1 MVIDDT
7 LTRDIT
13 RLMQDAGF
21 RRFVW
26 RQLKGACIFHSCFQ
40 PNALQMA
47 RLEGRREQGLMLLDL
62 ISSITPDEYLLMQ
75 QEAANERRERD
86 ARQRAERAGNGN
98 E

>member
-1 MVIDDT
+1 MAIDDT

-26 RQLKGACIFHSCFQ
+26 RLLEQTGIYHSSFRSD
-40 PNALQMA
+40 ALQMA
-47 RLEGRREQGLMLLDL
+47 RCEGRREQGLMLLDL
-62 ISSITPDEYLLMQ
+62 ISSITPDEYFVMQ

-86 ARQRAERAGNGN
+86 ARRRASNTGNGDK
-98 E
+98 

>member
-1 MVIDDT
+1 MAIDDT

-26 RQLKGACIFHSCFQ
+26 RLLEQAGIYHSSFRSD
-40 PNALQMA
+40 ALQMA
-47 RLEGRREQGLMLLDL
+47 HCEGRREQGLMLLDL
-62 ISSITPDEYLLMQ
+62 ISTLCPDEYLLMQ

-86 ARQRAERAGNGN
+86 ARRRASNTGNGDK
-98 E
+98 

>member
-1 MVIDDT
+1 MDIDDT

-26 RQLKGACIFHSCFQ
+26 WLLEQAGIYHSSFRSD
-40 PNALQMA
+40 ALQMA
-47 RLEGRREQGLMLLDL
+47 RCEGRREQGLMLLDL
-62 ISSITPDEYLLMQ
+62 IITLCHDEYLLMQ

-86 ARQRAERAGNGN
+86 TRQRAERAGNGDK
-98 E
+98 

>member
-62 ISSITPDEYLLMQ
+62 IFTLCPDEYLLMQ

-86 ARQRAERAGNGN
+86 ARQRAERAGNGDK
-98 E
+98 

>member
-1 MVIDDT
+1 MAIDDT

-26 RQLKGACIFHSCFQ
+26 RLLEQTGIYHSSFRSD
-40 PNALQMA
+40 ALQMA
-47 RLEGRREQGLMLLDL
+47 RCEGRREQGLMLLDL
-62 ISSITPDEYLLMQ
+62 ISSITPDEYFLMQ

-86 ARQRAERAGNGN
+86 ARRRASNTGNGDK
-98 E
+98 

>member
-1 MVIDDT
+1 MAIDDT

-26 RQLKGACIFHSCFQ
+26 RLLEQAGIYHSSFRSD
-40 PNALQMA
+40 ALQMA
-47 RLEGRREQGLMLLDL
+47 RCEGRREQGLMLLDL
-62 ISSITPDEYLLMQ
+62 ISSITPDEYFVMQ

-86 ARQRAERAGNGN
+86 ARRRASNTGNGD

>member
-26 RQLKGACIFHSCFQ
+26 RLLEQAGIYHSSFRSD
-40 PNALQMA
+40 ALQMA
-47 RLEGRREQGLMLLDL
+47 RCEGRREQGLMLLDL
-62 ISSITPDEYLLMQ
+62 ISSITPEEYILTQ

-86 ARQRAERAGNGN
+86 ARRRASNTGNGDK
-98 E
+98 